1 MRCRLAEPNKIW
13 KLFGTG
19 KISQL
24 INCVCYSFT
33 NFEFAQQT
41 FKITCIVKKKSLN
54 LYKRWVKI
62 N

>member
-1 MRCRLAEPNKIW
+1 MRCRLAEPNKIR

-41 FKITCIVKKKSLN
+41 FKITCIVKKKMI
-54 LYKRWVKI
+54 KFV
-62 N
+62 